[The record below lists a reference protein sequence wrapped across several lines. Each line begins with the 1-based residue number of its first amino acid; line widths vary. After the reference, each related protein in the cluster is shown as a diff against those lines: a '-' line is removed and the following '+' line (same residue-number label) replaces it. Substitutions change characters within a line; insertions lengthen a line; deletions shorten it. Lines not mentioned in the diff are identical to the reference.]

1 MMTPNEMNNINRFE
15 VIDCEGRTYVRYLRE
30 NESVQYSLQDD
41 NRTLKIFITQDDSQ
55 MIDDNTEIQISLKTI
70 ISVIVAVVAMTSVV
84 VRYEIKVDSL
94 LAKIGKLEI
103 HIQNSS
109 KIIHEN
115 SESVRSLQIEQIKQQ
130 KDIQYITLIGET
142 ECPKK

>member
-1 MMTPNEMNNINRFE
+1 
-15 VIDCEGRTYVRYLRE
+15 
-30 NESVQYSLQDD
+30 
-41 NRTLKIFITQDDSQ
+41 

>member
-1 MMTPNEMNNINRFE
+1 
-15 VIDCEGRTYVRYLRE
+15 
-30 NESVQYSLQDD
+30 
-41 NRTLKIFITQDDSQ
+41 

-103 HIQNSS
+103 HIQNTIG
-109 KIIHEN
+109 KLMRHEGIHRL
-115 SESVRSLQIEQIKQQ
+115 VRL
-130 KDIQYITLIGET
+130 T
-142 ECPKK
+142 ERCE

>member
-1 MMTPNEMNNINRFE
+1 
-15 VIDCEGRTYVRYLRE
+15 
-30 NESVQYSLQDD
+30 
-41 NRTLKIFITQDDSQ
+41 

-94 LAKIGKLEI
+94 LAKIDKLEI

-130 KDIQYITLIGET
+130 KDIQYITLSGET
-142 ECPKK
+142 ECQKK